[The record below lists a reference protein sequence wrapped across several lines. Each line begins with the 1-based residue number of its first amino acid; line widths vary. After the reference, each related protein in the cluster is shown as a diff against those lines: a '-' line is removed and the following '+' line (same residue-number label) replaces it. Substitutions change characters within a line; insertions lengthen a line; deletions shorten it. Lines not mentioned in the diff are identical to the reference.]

1 MQETIVQISSSQV
14 NEDGQDL
21 THTPLQV
28 VSYKEALIAYD
39 AYDWA
44 RDLAS
49 LNTFGMSGGFYIRK
63 GELTAQYAEG
73 NIMSEEDNKVS
84 ISLDVFVEKAFLG
97 LFGGKKLSRSF
108 DDISHAEAKNII
120 HDLYELSADQLVDKY
135 K

>member
-1 MQETIVQISSSQV
+1 MQESTVQISSSQV

-39 AYDWA
+39 AYDWSI
-44 RDLAS
+44 DLAS

-63 GELTAQYAEG
+63 GDLSAKFAEG
-73 NIMSEEDNKVS
+73 NIMSEEENKVS

-97 LFGGKKLSRSF
+97 LFGAKKLSRSF

-120 HDLYELSADQLVDKY
+120 RDLYELSADQLVDKY
-135 K
+135 S

>member
-1 MQETIVQISSSQV
+1 MQENIVQISSSQV

-28 VSYKEALIAYD
+28 VSDKEALVAYD

-63 GELTAQYAEG
+63 GELSAKYAES
-73 NIMSEEDNKVS
+73 NIMSEEENKVS
-84 ISLDVFVEKAFLG
+84 LSLDVLIDKGFLG

-120 HDLYELSADQLVDKY
+120 RDIYELSEDQLVDKY
-135 K
+135 N